1 MDVTNNTI
9 MIQAT
14 LFFYNLKDIE
24 PRIRTKV
31 HEELF
36 DRIKKSNYSTYSYKK
51 QGILSKHEYIRPV
64 RATLIVKP
72 HHAQKVMNI
81 LEKNGVMYRSYTV
94 SIPSKDFEKSPFF
107 KK

>member
-1 MDVTNNTI
+1 LDVTNNNI

-36 DRIKKSNYSTYSYKK
+36 DRNKKSNYSTYNYKI
-51 QGILSKHEYIRPV
+51 QGVLSTHEYIRPV
-64 RATLIVKP
+64 RAALTVKP
-72 HHAQKVMNI
+72 QYTQKVI
-81 LEKNGVMYRSYTV
+81 EIFEKNGVMYRAYKI
-94 SIPSKDFEKSPFF
+94 SIPLKDFEKSTFF
-107 KK
+107 

>member
-1 MDVTNNTI
+1 LDVTNNTI

-36 DRIKKSNYSTYSYKK
+36 DRMKKSNYSTYAYKI
-51 QGILSKHEYIRPV
+51 QGVLSTFDYIRPV
-64 RATLIVKP
+64 RAALIVKP
-72 HHAQKVMNI
+72 QYAQRIMDI
-81 LEKNGVMYRSYTV
+81 FEKNGVTYRSYTV
-94 SIPSKDFEKSPFF
+94 SIPSRDFEKSTFF
-107 KK
+107 